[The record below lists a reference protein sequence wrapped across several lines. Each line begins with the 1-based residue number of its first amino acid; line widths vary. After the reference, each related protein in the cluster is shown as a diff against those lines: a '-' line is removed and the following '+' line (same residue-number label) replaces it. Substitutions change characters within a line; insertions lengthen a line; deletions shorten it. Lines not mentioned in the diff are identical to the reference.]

1 MGEEER
7 TKERALLLMRF
18 NREYI
23 YNIGKE
29 LNIPYFNQFEN
40 YWDMDHHQ
48 GALEIPKVIADIDLL
63 KLIKE
68 KPPENGLYFG
78 GFQGEYYTAT
88 KKGEVKFGSSWE
100 EVRRNVQKALD
111 KWDEKAYGLLQAM
124 INKEGCASYFE
135 IADEIEEVLGYDY
148 VPGFLLARSA
158 SLKLIFKTGSNR
170 YQTWTMPPEIFPVVR
185 EELIAYK
192 KSTEKWE
199 CEDWKSDWKTDRY
212 LVMITNSGSTQPAAI
227 IHRLKKGTARGDMKM
242 AGEVTQ
248 HPISNAK
255 RDKEEFAKWIGMEII
270 EDSTILTGWFK
281 SREER

>member
-18 NREYI
+18 YYKDDI

-29 LNIPYFNQFEN
+29 LNIPYFNQFKD
-40 YWDMDHHQ
+40 YWDMDHYQ
-48 GALEIPKVIADIDLL
+48 GALEISKVIADIDLL

-68 KPPENGLYFG
+68 KPPKNGLYFG

-88 KKGEVKFGSSWE
+88 EKGEVKFGSSWE

-111 KWDEKAYGLLQAM
+111 KWGEKAYGLLQAM

-148 VPGFLLARSA
+148 VPGYLLARFV

-170 YQTWTMPPEIFPVVR
+170 YKTWTMPLEIFPVVR
-185 EELIAYK
+185 EELIVYK
-192 KSTEKWE
+192 KSPEKWE
-199 CEDWKSDWKTDRY
+199 
-212 LVMITNSGSTQPAAI
+212 
-227 IHRLKKGTARGDMKM
+227 
-242 AGEVTQ
+242 
-248 HPISNAK
+248 
-255 RDKEEFAKWIGMEII
+255 
-270 EDSTILTGWFK
+270 
-281 SREER
+281 